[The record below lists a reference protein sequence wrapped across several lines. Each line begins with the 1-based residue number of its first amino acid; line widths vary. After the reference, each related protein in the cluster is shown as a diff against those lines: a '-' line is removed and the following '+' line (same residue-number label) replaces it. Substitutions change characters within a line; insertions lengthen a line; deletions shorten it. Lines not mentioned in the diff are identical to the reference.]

1 MDHTMTDEQ
10 AELRRL
16 HAQGLN
22 DKEIG
27 AALGHSRQWVG
38 KQRKELDLPTNH
50 DPAKNGRKG
59 AAASPYAARKQG
71 KAKGK
76 PKGKR
81 GKAAA
86 IERIDTCDTCGMP
99 FSLCAPKSVAD
110 RLHRLWVKKHP
121 CAPDADGLPW
131 QRGEVA

>member
-1 MDHTMTDEQ
+1 MTDEQ
-10 AELRRL
+10 AEVKRL

-38 KQRKELDLPTNH
+38 KQRKDLDLPTNH

-59 AAASPYAARKQG
+59 AAASPYTSARKR
-71 KAKGK
+71 K
-76 PKGKR
+76 PGR
-81 GKAAA
+81 VAAEPRRVVV
-86 IERIDTCDTCGMP
+86 ERMDTCDTCGMP
-99 FSLCAPKSVAD
+99 FSIAAPKSVAE
-110 RLHRLWVKKHP
+110 RLHRLWVTKHP
-121 CAPDADGLPW
+121 CTPDADGLPW